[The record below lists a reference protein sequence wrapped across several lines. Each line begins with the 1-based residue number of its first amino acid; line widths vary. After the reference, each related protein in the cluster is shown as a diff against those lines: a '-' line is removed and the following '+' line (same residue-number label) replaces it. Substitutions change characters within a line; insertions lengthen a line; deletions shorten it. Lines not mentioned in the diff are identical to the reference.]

1 MSIEEVFMSKNVI
14 ITSDSVCDMPPE
26 LLERYRVRM
35 IPLTV
40 VAGERAC
47 KDGVDLTPDDIYD
60 IYDRQHVLPKTSAIS
75 PQEFTDFF
83 TPLLADGSEIV
94 HIDISAACSASYQ
107 NACIAASELPGVYPV
122 DSLHLTLGQ
131 GLLVIEACRLRDAGC
146 SALEISQRLQD
157 YRDKIV
163 TSFVVDTLE
172 FLWKGG
178 RCSGLTALG
187 ANLLQVHPCLELRD
201 GEIKVA
207 RKYRGSMQ
215 RVYAQYVRDCLSRD
229 DIDTRQAF
237 LAHSGRIPPEELEQL
252 RRLMLE
258 LVPFEEVPIVR
269 VGCTVTSHCGP
280 GTIGVIF
287 AVKQA
292 QL

>member
-1 MSIEEVFMSKNVI
+1 MSKNVV
-14 ITSDSVCDMPPE
+14 ITTDSVCDMPQE
-26 LLERYRVRM
+26 LLERYQVRM

-40 VAGERAC
+40 TEGDRSY
-47 KDGVDLTPDDIYD
+47 KDGTDITPDDIYR
-60 IYDRQHVLPKTSAIS
+60 IYEEQQILPKTSAIS

-83 TPLLADGSEIV
+83 APIVDAGSEVV

-107 NACIAASELPGVYPV
+107 NACIAAGELEGVYPV

-131 GLLVIEACRLRDAGC
+131 GLLVIEACRLRDQGLGAQ
-146 SALEISQRLQD
+146 EIAQRLLA

-178 RCSGLTALG
+178 RCSGITALG

-207 RKYRGSMQ
+207 RKYRGAMP
-215 RVYAQYVRDCLSRD
+215 RVYAQYIRDTLSRP
-229 DIDTRQAF
+229 DIDPR
-237 LAHSGRIPPEELEQL
+237 LGILVHSGRIPQAELEQL
-252 RRLMLE
+252 RREILD
-258 LVPFEEVPIVR
+258 LVPFAEVPIIQ

-280 GTIGVIF
+280 GAMGVIF
-287 AVKQA
+287 A
-292 QL
+292 LR